1 MMKRLAI
8 LSLAAVAFAS
18 CGGNAEGVVI
28 DEQNAMNAA
37 YDLSLELATAVVEAE
52 SYEAFKIAREAL
64 ESHEVAFR
72 EQIGGEEYLIF
83 LEETNAVLNE
93 K

>member
-1 MMKRLAI
+1 MKKIVVLCV
-8 LSLAAVAFAS
+8 AAVAFAS
-18 CGGNAEGVVI
+18 CGGNAEGVTI

-52 SYEAFKIAREAL
+52 SYEAFKSAREKL
-64 ESHEVAFR
+64 ENHEEAFR

-83 LEETNAVLNE
+83 LEEANAVLNE

>member
-1 MMKRLAI
+1 MKKIVVLCV
-8 LSLAAVAFAS
+8 AAVAFAS
-18 CGGNAEGVVI
+18 CGGNAEGVTI

-37 YDLSLELATAVVEAE
+37 YDLSFELATAVVEAE
-52 SYEAFKIAREAL
+52 SYEAFKSAREAL
-64 ESHEVAFR
+64 KSHEEAFR

-83 LEETNAVLNE
+83 LEEANAVLNE

>member
-1 MMKRLAI
+1 MKRLVI
-8 LSLAAVAFAS
+8 LCVAAVAFAS
-18 CGGNAEGVVI
+18 CGGTAEGVTI

-37 YDLSLELATAVVEAE
+37 YDLSYELATAVVEAE
-52 SYEAFKIAREAL
+52 SYEEFKSAREVL
-64 ESHEVAFR
+64 ESYEVAFR

-93 K
+93 M

>member
-1 MMKRLAI
+1 MKKIVVLCV
-8 LSLAAVAFAS
+8 AAVALAS
-18 CGGNAEGVVI
+18 CGGNAEGVII

-37 YDLSLELATAVVEAE
+37 YDLSLELATAVIEAE
-52 SYEAFKIAREAL
+52 SYEAFKSAREAL
-64 ESHEVAFR
+64 ENHEEAFR

-83 LEETNAVLNE
+83 LEEANAVLNE

>member
-1 MMKRLAI
+1 MKKIVVLCV
-8 LSLAAVAFAS
+8 AAVAFAS
-18 CGGNAEGVVI
+18 CGGNAEGVTI
-28 DEQNAMNAA
+28 DEQNAMNVA

-52 SYEAFKIAREAL
+52 SYEAFKSAREAL
-64 ESHEVAFR
+64 ENHEEAFR

-83 LEETNAVLNE
+83 LEEANAVLNE

>member
-1 MMKRLAI
+1 MKKI
-8 LSLAAVAFAS
+8 VVMCVAAVAFAS
-18 CGGNAEGVVI
+18 CGSNAEGVTI

-37 YDLSLELATAVVEAE
+37 YDLSYELATAVVEAE
-52 SYEAFKIAREAL
+52 SYHEFKSAREAL
-64 ESHEVAFR
+64 ESYEEAFR

-93 K
+93 M

>member
-1 MMKRLAI
+1 MKKIVVLCV
-8 LSLAAVAFAS
+8 AAVALAS
-18 CGGNAEGVVI
+18 CGGNAEGVII

-52 SYEAFKIAREAL
+52 SYEAFKSAREAL
-64 ESHEVAFR
+64 ENHEEAFR

-83 LEETNAVLNE
+83 LEEANAVLNE

>member
-1 MMKRLAI
+1 MKKIVVLCV
-8 LSLAAVAFAS
+8 AAVAFVS
-18 CGGNAEGVVI
+18 CGGNAEGVTI

-52 SYEAFKIAREAL
+52 SYEAFKSAREAL
-64 ESHEVAFR
+64 ESHEEAFR

-83 LEETNAVLNE
+83 LEEVNAVLNE